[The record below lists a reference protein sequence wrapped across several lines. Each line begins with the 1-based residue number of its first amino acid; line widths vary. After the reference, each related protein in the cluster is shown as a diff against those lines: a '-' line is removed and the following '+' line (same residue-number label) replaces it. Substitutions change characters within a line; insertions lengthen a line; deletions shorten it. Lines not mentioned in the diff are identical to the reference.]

1 MLEENIEEFRLSYDD
16 LKENCAGLNNQL
28 NIALIRNN
36 DLEKENLM
44 AHLSYLK
51 QINILQDQII
61 ALQLELMAGS
71 DA

>member
-61 ALQLELMAGS
+61 ALQLELMTGG

>member
-16 LKENCAGLNNQL
+16 LKENCAGLSNQL
-28 NIALIRNN
+28 NIALIKNN

-61 ALQLELMAGS
+61 ALQLELMTGS